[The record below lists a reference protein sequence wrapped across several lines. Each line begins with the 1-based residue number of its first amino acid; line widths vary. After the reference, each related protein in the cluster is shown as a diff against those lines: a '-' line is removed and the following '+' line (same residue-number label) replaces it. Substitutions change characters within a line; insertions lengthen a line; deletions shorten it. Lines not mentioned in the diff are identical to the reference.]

1 MRRRSVARASA
12 GSKKDA
18 LGQALEYVK
27 DAKADIVYRTKARK
41 PYAVLVPVDDD
52 ATVEAIEDL
61 LDARTAEKALAE
73 LKRTGEQPIPYA
85 RVRKEL
91 GLR

>member
-1 MRRRSVARASA
+1 MARASTK
-12 GSKKDA
+12 SKNDA
-18 LGQALEYVK
+18 LGQALAYVK
-27 DAKADIVYRTKARK
+27 DAKADIVYRTKAKK
-41 PYAVLVPVDDD
+41 PYAVLVPVDDE

-61 LDARTAEKALAE
+61 LDARTAAKALSQ

-91 GLR
+91 GFR